1 MFKIPL
7 LILIQLNTGIYF
19 VSGVTVSLLC

>member
-7 LILIQLNTGIYF
+7 LILIKLNTGIYF